1 MSGFEHADA
10 KAVVIFADMS
20 GYTAL
25 TEVHGDHRAAE
36 LADQFG
42 SIATEVLGPGD
53 ALIKTI
59 GDAVMV
65 TAPDAHAALAYLT
78 RLGEAARRTPGFP
91 LVRAGL
97 SEGPVIWRRGDIF
110 GATVNTA
117 ARLAG
122 LAHGGQ
128 VATTRDVASR
138 ACVPADL
145 VRDIGSTT
153 IRNVRAPVDVVIID
167 SGSSHQDHVDPV
179 CRVHLSA
186 DARHS
191 AATHEDRLYWFCSPL
206 CAEQFVRRPQTYVP
220 EGAAVS
226 ALRDNAE
233 SPCC

>member
-1 MSGFEHADA
+1 MSVPDPVSRVRRPES
-10 KAVVIFADMS
+10 V
-20 GYTAL
+20 
-25 TEVHGDHRAAE
+25 AA
-36 LADQFG
+36 AG
-42 SIATEVLGPGD
+42 S
-53 ALIKTI
+53 
-59 GDAVMV
+59 
-65 TAPDAHAALAYLT
+65 AAQ
-78 RLGEAARRTPGFP
+78 P
-91 LVRAGL
+91 
-97 SEGPVIWRRGDIF
+97 
-110 GATVNTA
+110 
-117 ARLAG
+117 
-122 LAHGGQ
+122 
-128 VATTRDVASR
+128 VASGVDGTPTVLR
-138 ACVPADL
+138 MGL
-145 VRDIGSTT
+145 DIGSTT